1 MLLLATVAAIAW
13 CVWRGASLPGVA
25 LMGAGL
31 LIHLALTLRLVR
43 ASTGGVGGHAE
54 WVRERS
60 ARPRLERSPAWVVG
74 LVLILLGLAVAL
86 GGWSISGGP

>member
-1 MLLLATVAAIAW
+1 MVLLATMAVIAW
-13 CVWRGASLPGVA
+13 CVWRGASPLAIA
-25 LMGAGL
+25 LMGTGL
-31 LIHLALTLRLVR
+31 LVHLALTLRLVR

-74 LVLILLGLAVAL
+74 LVLILLGLLIAL
-86 GGWSISGGP
+86 T

>member
-1 MLLLATVAAIAW
+1 MLLLATMAAIAW
-13 CVWRGASLPGVA
+13 CVWRGASLPGIA
-25 LMGAGL
+25 LMSAGL
-31 LIHLALTLRLVR
+31 LVHLALTLRLVR

-74 LVLILLGLAVAL
+74 LVLILLGLLIAL
-86 GGWSISGGP
+86 GEPVIGAP

>member
-13 CVWRGASLPGVA
+13 GVWRGASLLGIA

-31 LIHLALTLRLVR
+31 LVHVALTLRLVR

-74 LVLILLGLAVAL
+74 LLLILSGLLIAL
-86 GGWSISGGP
+86 VR